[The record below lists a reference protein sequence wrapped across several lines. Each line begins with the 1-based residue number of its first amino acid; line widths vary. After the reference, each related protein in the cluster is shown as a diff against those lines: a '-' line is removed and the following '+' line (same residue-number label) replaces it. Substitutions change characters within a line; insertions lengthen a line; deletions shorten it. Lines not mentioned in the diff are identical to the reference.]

1 MVRRGSMVAVLM
13 VVTAGTPFAGQAS
26 TGATKA
32 PAQKPVQA
40 DSKDSEGETKVQLK
54 SLPPAVRA
62 TVETETKSATL
73 KGISKE
79 KEKGQTVYELET
91 VVDGRTRDLMI
102 DASGKVY
109 EVEEQI
115 DPTKAPD
122 AVRSALEAKG
132 SIVKLESVLGNG
144 RTTYEGQVT
153 TKAGKTIT
161 MEIDAD
167 GKPLKK

>member
-1 MVRRGSMVAVLM
+1 MRRGSMVAVVM
-13 VVTAGTPFAGQAS
+13 VVTAGTAFVGQAS
-26 TGATKA
+26 TAGATKTQA
-32 PAQKPVQA
+32 QTAQPA
-40 DSKDSEGETKVQLK
+40 SKESDGETKVQLK

-109 EVEEQI
+109 QVEEQI
-115 DPTKAPD
+115 DPAKAPD

-132 SIVKLESVLGNG
+132 SIVKLESVLENG
-144 RTTYEGQVT
+144 KTTYEGQVK
-153 TKAGKTIT
+153 TKAGKKVI
-161 MEIDAD
+161 MELDAD